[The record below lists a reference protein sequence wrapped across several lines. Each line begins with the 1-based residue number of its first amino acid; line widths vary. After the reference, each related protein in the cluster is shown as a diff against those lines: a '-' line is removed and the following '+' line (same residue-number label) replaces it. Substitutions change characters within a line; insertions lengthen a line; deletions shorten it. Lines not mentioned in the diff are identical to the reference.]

1 MNILD
6 RIIARLRSSGTAPAG
21 DELARLQQSL
31 AEALKRG
38 ERIEAI
44 ALCDRILARTPDDR
58 SVLLAAAINRL
69 KTGEPQRAAEHFA
82 RIDELESNGENSARL
97 LTESYIDPDRAG
109 RGEPY
114 VASLDDV
121 LIDTDFWSVIEGERI
136 YSRETQ
142 ARTMSNSPRV
152 RGRVTPDASQCVMTL
167 PRKVES
173 IDAPSIFLASDA
185 NYAHWLLR
193 NLPKLCLLE
202 NAGLPPDLPYLVG
215 DNLRGWHRAYLE
227 LLGIAQER
235 LLKVP
240 VERVFRCRRLY
251 VPTQLRNHPRM
262 AEGIAWLQA
271 KVARLRA
278 APAEAAALL
287 YASRREQ
294 TNRRLLNEPEV
305 EAMLEQMGF
314 RVIVPG
320 TMTVPEQ
327 IAAFSQVRV
336 VVGPHGAALANM
348 VFAPPG
354 ATLVEITSSAIE
366 YMDEMRFLAS
376 AAGQKLRSL
385 VSDDVDAARRDTAGP
400 EMHRDYR
407 VDVEALRAAVS
418 EVLAAAALY

>member
-294 TNRRLLNEPEV
+294 PNRRLLNEAEV
-305 EAMLEQMGF
+305 EDMLAKRGF
-314 RVIVPG
+314 RIIVPG
-320 TMTVPEQ
+320 QMSVPEQ
-327 IAAFSQVRV
+327 IAAFSAARV

-348 VFAPPG
+348 IFAPRG
-354 ATLVEITSSAIE
+354 ATMVEIVSAAALH
-366 YMDEMRFLAS
+366 MDELRHLAA
-376 AAGQKLRSL
+376 AAGQRARTVLCE
-385 VSDDVDAARRDTAGP
+385 DMGDATRGAAPARHHG
-400 EMHRDYR
+400 DYR
-407 VDVEALRAAVS
+407 VDLGELRAALD
-418 EVLAAAALY
+418 EVLGA